1 MPHSHTRLVYCAS
14 LVRLLRCN
22 FWIKGRVIFSQSARL
37 SFLIVVQAPFA
48 QVWALRAVI
57 ALVGLRRQTFV
68 LVLVW
73 TSGFPSLY
81 IFMYTFCQSLISYS
95 RHSQCE
101 KSVRCGRLG
110 KPSIKHRGVS
120 WGIFCFSLAPE
131 RNPFLWAQTDRFHW
145 QPREIR
151 FNAAITQ
158 VAYCR
163 SKWTAL
169 FLSALL
175 LYFSFFELIRI

>member
-1 MPHSHTRLVYCAS
+1 MPHSHTRLAYCAS

-68 LVLVW
+68 LVLMW

-81 IFMYTFCQSLISYS
+81 IFMYTFCQSLIGYS

-120 WGIFCFSLAPE
+120 REFSVSLWHQKETRFCGRRPTVSIGSQGKFVSM
-131 RNPFLWAQTDRFHW
+131 
-145 QPREIR
+145 
-151 FNAAITQ
+151 
-158 VAYCR
+158 
-163 SKWTAL
+163 
-169 FLSALL
+169 LL
-175 LYFSFFELIRI
+175 